1 MYKAVRFK
9 ALLLTLIGLFAQAQ
23 LFGQFDDL
31 KKKELL
37 DVANRL
43 VVERD
48 SVQQLVEEARASIAL
63 LTEQKEVQ
71 SGEIDL
77 LRTDIVD
84 RDATIDELEAGIAS
98 RVAEIKALE
107 KNMAVLNDDIAEL
120 NRQLNVQEVLWNDQ
134 VDSLKAVIGVGNPT
148 DSLSR
153 VIQRLEGELQ
163 AANAAVTQMKNSSM
177 PQWDPN
183 ATFLNRV
190 YSNLESIDSQSLKL
204 ELVGV
209 YSEGHPVFSREFHKE
224 SEMRL
229 IDGRITSSNRDGYSS
244 QGECN
249 SPMLGRYYPAS
260 QLGLMSCAAGEFT
273 VKSTEKFLACR
284 GASKSY
290 GCQEF
295 KVGTLGLPKVGF
307 EFLKGKVLTI
317 RSGNLEEDW
326 MIVGPQS
333 SPVDGENGMYIG
345 IIDTN
350 DERYDL
356 RMREWNG
363 EMVLAVP
370 HSLATRLQIVNYS
383 NISDDTDDDVFGRFS
398 YWYEDSYN
406 DKYEREYYSYS
417 SIEKTVSPIRYSREK
432 PYTAIYS
439 KGMGPASSHAIK
451 GPPLYFFRLVP

>member
-1 MYKAVRFK
+1 M
-9 ALLLTLIGLFAQAQ
+9 FAQAQ

-98 RVAEIKALE
+98 RVAEIEVLE
-107 KNMAVLNDDIAEL
+107 KKVAALNDDIAEL

-163 AANAAVTQMKNSSM
+163 AANAAVTQMKNSSI

-209 YSEGHPVFSREFHKE
+209 YSEGHPVFSREFHLE
-224 SEMRL
+224 SEMQL
-229 IDGRITSSNRDGYSS
+229 KAGRIMSSDSDGYSY
-244 QGECN
+244 QVGCN

-273 VKSTEKFLACR
+273 VKSTEKFLGCR

-290 GCQEF
+290 GCQES
-295 KVGTLGLPKVGF
+295 KVGSLGLPNVVF

-333 SPVDGENGMYIG
+333 SPVDGENGMYFG

-350 DERYDL
+350 DERYDV

-370 HSLATRLQIVNYS
+370 HSLATRLKIVNFP
-383 NISDDTDDDVFGRFS
+383 NLSDDTDDDVFDRFHYYKKDNAQDYAS
-398 YWYEDSYN
+398 GLSWYG
-406 DKYEREYYSYS
+406 YSDIDHNEIPDRY
-417 SIEKTVSPIRYSREK
+417 IRQK